1 MQSLDRLKIE
11 YEKDKKKIKQIDSKL
26 HALEKR
32 KRTES
37 KYGHKQKDAKDFD
50 RDIRRLHTEKK
61 DLMRHEQKIMKKMK
75 KMKKIGKK
83 DNS

>member
-1 MQSLDRLKIE
+1 MQSLNKLKLECE
-11 YEKDKKKIKQIDSKL
+11 YDKKKIKQIDNKL

-61 DLMRHEQKIMKKMK
+61 DLMRHEQKFMK

>member
-1 MQSLDRLKIE
+1 MQSLNKLKLE
-11 YEKDKKKIKQIDSKL
+11 FEHDKKKIKQIDNKL

-61 DLMRHEQKIMKKMK
+61 DLLKHEKKIMK

>member
-1 MQSLDRLKIE
+1 MQSQNRLKLE
-11 YEKDKKKIKQIDSKL
+11 YENDKKKIKQIDNKL
-26 HALEKR
+26 HSLEKR

-50 RDIRRLHTEKK
+50 RDIRRLHNEKK

-75 KMKKIGKK
+75 KIGKK

>member
-1 MQSLDRLKIE
+1 MQSLDRLKLE
-11 YEKDKKKIKQIDSKL
+11 YEKDKKKVKQIDNKL

-37 KYGHKQKDAKDFD
+37 KYGHKDTGDLDQQIKH
-50 RDIRRLHTEKK
+50 LHAEKK
-61 DLMRHEQKIMKKMK
+61 DLLKREQKIMKKMK
-75 KMKKIGKK
+75 KIEKK

>member
-1 MQSLDRLKIE
+1 MKSLNKLKLE
-11 YEKDKKKIKQIDSKL
+11 YEHDKKKIKQIDNKL

-37 KYGHKQKDAKDFD
+37 KYGHKDTGDLE
-50 RDIRRLHTEKK
+50 RDIRRLHNEKK
-61 DLMRHEQKIMKKMK
+61 NLLKREQKVMK
-75 KMKKIGKK
+75 KMKKIGKI